1 MTVTFEVGGKEYK
14 QLIAVNVTE
23 NTAPV
28 MLESDNI
35 GIFSLADLNSSKTIV
50 IRPERWFTDP
60 DIGDV
65 MRFVTPV
72 KVKASAYVDAH
83 LDGNNIVLVF
93 KGRGKTQLS
102 FNITDATNELHAHT
116 VTVGCTDIAKL
127 GVWASFIAQIQ
138 SNPLLYGIIFGA
150 IFLFILLLIIIL
162 IVVHKKRKMRAEIEA
177 LLTSES
183 ELQEDLFRLSMGG
196 AQYQSFGYLP
206 PAQTINNPSLML
218 GNPNVAQNNTALQL
232 GAGQGNSPNVQNPD
246 DIVKYPQTGP
256 RANAQQ
262 QPPQQFGQQP
272 PPQQFGSGQMQQQPP
287 MNRNPF
293 GAPQQPQQ
301 GGFAQQQP
309 QQQMQRPMTPPPP
322 QNPYGVQQNVVAPP
336 QQSPF
341 AQSPHNDPFGHPAED
356 SFGNPIGGNDGFDPD
371 EF

>member
-1 MTVTFEVGGKEYK
+1 
-14 QLIAVNVTE
+14 
-23 NTAPV
+23 
-28 MLESDNI
+28 
-35 GIFSLADLNSSKTIV
+35 
-50 IRPERWFTDP
+50 
-60 DIGDV
+60 
-65 MRFVTPV
+65 
-72 KVKASAYVDAH
+72 
-83 LDGNNIVLVF
+83 
-93 KGRGKTQLS
+93 
-102 FNITDATNELHAHT
+102 
-116 VTVGCTDIAKL
+116 
-127 GVWASFIAQIQ
+127 
-138 SNPLLYGIIFGA
+138 
-150 IFLFILLLIIIL
+150 
-162 IVVHKKRKMRAEIEA
+162 KKRKMRAEIEA

-272 PPQQFGSGQMQQQPP
+272 PPQQFGGGQMQQQPP

-293 GAPQQPQQ
+293 GAPQQ
-301 GGFAQQQP
+301 
-309 QQQMQRPMTPPPP
+309 
-322 QNPYGVQQNVVAPP
+322 
-336 QQSPF
+336 SPF
-341 AQSPHNDPFGHPAED
+341 AQSPRNDPFGHPAED